1 MPSIF
6 VWKTSADMSSSET
19 IRCLIGDDWYA
30 EEKFT
35 GTITVQYLHT
45 QRFDNVV
52 TWNAKAMPASWTGS
66 YLLDIVNVPYQLIKK
81 DSYATLERVG
91 NWMRCTI
98 SADID
103 PDMMKQTYETIKKWI
118 TPDEPCR
125 VVRPLSHTARPFQPM
140 R

>member
-6 VWKTSADMSSSET
+6 VWKTSAASSSET
-19 IRCLIGDDWYA
+19 IRCLIGADWYT
-30 EEKFT
+30 EEHPT
-35 GTITVQYLHT
+35 GTLTVQYT
-45 QRFDNVV
+45 TSYRFDDVV
-52 TWNAKAMPASWTGS
+52 AWNAHIMPASWTGA

-81 DSYATLERVG
+81 DSYATLEQVG
-91 NWMRCTI
+91 NWMRCTM

-103 PDMMKQTYETIKKWI
+103 SATIKQTYETIKQWI